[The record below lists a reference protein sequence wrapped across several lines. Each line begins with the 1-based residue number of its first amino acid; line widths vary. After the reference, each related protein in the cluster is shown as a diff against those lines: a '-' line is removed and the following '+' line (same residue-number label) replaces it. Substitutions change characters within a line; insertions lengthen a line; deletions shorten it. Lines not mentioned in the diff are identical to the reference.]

1 VGSWRTI
8 SDSAADLAALQSEAI
23 IQRAFSLALQGMCD
37 RGIFMAKILAS
48 VLGIGW
54 ICWRIAAAQVV
65 VLFDDFE
72 GGAGLWQTNGWGLSQ
87 QVSVSPT
94 HAFTESPS
102 GNYPG
107 NAVLT
112 ATTVVGANLTGYSG
126 ARLQFWAY
134 YEIELGFD
142 FCFIEA
148 TRDGNFWVPLGSLT
162 GLHPA
167 WELLTYDLG
176 GFAGLPNVRIRFRF
190 VSDPQTSYDGM
201 YLDDF
206 TVIGL
211 PSDSSGPLIL
221 HRGPIAYEGS
231 PFNRSVY
238 ADFWDVS
245 GIFEEHLYFRT
256 DGTPFQEAPRDSVVG
271 ERYYHTIPAQEAGTL
286 VEYYFTARDA
296 SPLMNE
302 SFSDTFAYLA
312 GRMLIQDD
320 GVSEGLFEA
329 APGNRAAVRFQMHN
343 AGYIA
348 SALLRFYTDSTHP
361 LDSAAAYVWADSL
374 GYPGEI
380 LGGPFPLYPAST
392 PENPEAWTWVDLR
405 SGLIP
410 APDTFH
416 VGLQFALTGS
426 VPSLTLTYDSP
437 PVYLRSAYDVGSGW
451 ESAVFGDFHIRAVVG
466 QFTPDEL
473 DPPTN
478 LAGAPQGDLLLLTW
492 SAPAEMDALL
502 RYEIERQ
509 SVIIGQTEHLET
521 NYTDTLTNLPEG
533 YYTYRVRA
541 RYSTGVSAFSAPYEY
556 HWVPVG
562 IRENVRKEGES
573 SDAAVVF
580 PNPVNGM
587 IRIGLKTF
595 RGAQS
600 VELKLYDVRG
610 CAAAEWREALQAGQ
624 HQLQLQ
630 LPNDLPAAVYV
641 LVVDLGDG
649 SPPLHWKVIYLP

>member
-1 VGSWRTI
+1 MQKRMLARGLFMLKV
-8 SDSAADLAALQSEAI
+8 LVAALSI
-23 IQRAFSLALQGMCD
+23 WWF
-37 RGIFMAKILAS
+37 
-48 VLGIGW
+48 GW
-54 ICWRIAAAQVV
+54 QIAAAQVV

-72 GGAGLWQTNGWGLSQ
+72 GGTGLWQTNGWGLSQ

-94 HAFTESPS
+94 HAFTESPL
-102 GNYPG
+102 GNYPS

-162 GLHPA
+162 GLHPS
-167 WELLTYDLG
+167 WQLRTYDLG
-176 GFAGLPNVRIRFRF
+176 AFAGLPNVRIRFRF
-190 VSDPQTSYDGM
+190 VSDPQTSYDGI

-206 TVIGL
+206 AVVGL
-211 PSDSSGPLIL
+211 PADSSGPLIL

-245 GIFEEHLYFRT
+245 GIFDEHLYFSA
-256 DGTPFQEAPRDSVVG
+256 DGTPFLEAPRDSVVG

-286 VEYYFTARDA
+286 VEYYFTAKDA
-296 SPLMNE
+296 TPQMNE

-343 AGYIA
+343 AGYVA

-374 GYPGEI
+374 GYPGEV
-380 LGGPFPLYPAST
+380 LGGPFPVYPASS

-405 SGLIP
+405 PGLVS

-416 VGLQFALTGS
+416 VGLAFAPAGS
-426 VPSLTLTYDSP
+426 APSLTLPYDSP
-437 PVYLRSAYDVGSGW
+437 PVYFRSAFDIGSGW

-466 QFTPDEL
+466 QFAPDEL

-478 LAGAPQGDLLLLTW
+478 LTGTPQGDLLRLTW
-492 SAPAEMDALL
+492 SAPAGMDDLL

-509 SVIIGQTEHLET
+509 SVLIGQTQYLET
-521 NYTDTLTNLPEG
+521 SYTDTLTNLPEG

-562 IRENVRKEGES
+562 IRDDVRQEDKAS
-573 SDAAVVF
+573 QAAVVF
-580 PNPVNGM
+580 PNPANGM
-587 IRIGLKTF
+587 IRVILTPF
-595 RGAQS
+595 PCDRS

-610 CAAAEWREALQAGQ
+610 RPAVAWRETWKAGQ
-624 HQLQLQ
+624 CQIILR
-630 LPNDLPAAVYV
+630 LPDDLPAAVYV
-641 LVVDLGDG
+641 LVADLNDP
-649 SPPLHWKVIYLP
+649 SPPLRWKVIYLP